1 VPERLAKW
9 HFTDLT
15 TVAYRNAWKLQKNIL
30 EAKKRNEHFPDV
42 VLFLEH
48 TPVFT
53 LGRKGGMENLK
64 VSEGLIRESGIEI
77 IPVER
82 GGDITYHGPGQL
94 VGYPVIHLPRNGLK
108 VVDYVEKLEEAMLQ
122 TVYQWGI
129 SAGRN
134 VLNRGIWVE
143 NRKLG
148 SIGIAVKRGIS
159 FHGFSL
165 NVDVSLKPYEWINPC
180 GLKNVSITSMAQETM
195 EPISLDQVRKAIRY
209 YMSGVFNINW
219 QFISFS
225 RLKNLMECA

>member
-1 VPERLAKW
+1 MPERLAKW
-9 HFTDLT
+9 YFTDLT
-15 TVAYRNAWKLQKNIL
+15 TVAYRSAWKLQKNIL
-30 EAKKRNEHFPDV
+30 EAKKENENFPDV

-64 VSEGLIRESGIEI
+64 VSEGMIRDSGAEI

-108 VVDYVEKLEEAMLQ
+108 VIDYVEKLEEAMLQ

-180 GLKNVSITSMAQETM
+180 GLKDVSITSMIQETM
-195 EPISLDQVRKAIRY
+195 EPISIDQVREAIRY

-219 QFISFS
+219 QSMSFP
-225 RLKNLMECA
+225 RLKNLMESA